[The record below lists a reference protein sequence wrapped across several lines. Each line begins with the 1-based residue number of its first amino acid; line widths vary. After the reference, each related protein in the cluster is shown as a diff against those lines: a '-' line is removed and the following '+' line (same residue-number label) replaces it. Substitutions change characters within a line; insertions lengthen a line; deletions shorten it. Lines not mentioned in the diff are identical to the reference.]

1 MTEVSLEK
9 DQLREEFN
17 QWADAGRGEGMRK
30 GHWDMTIQT
39 VEKMNL
45 HGDETILDLGC
56 GNGWAVRELAAR
68 VPMGTVVGIDISDK
82 MIREATE
89 KSREID
95 NVEFY
100 ATSADELPFPDEKF
114 DHILSVE
121 SFYYY
126 PNLEPVLEEIKR
138 VLKPGCRF
146 WCVVD
151 LYKEN
156 KYSMTWPEK
165 LAVPVHALGEEDY
178 VQIFQKAGL
187 RIVGQER
194 IIDRRPVQEEN
205 FKPGW
210 GTPTFEDYKEYKS
223 LGSLL
228 TTGQKTN

>member
-1 MTEVSLEK
+1 MTEVSTEK
-9 DQLREEFN
+9 EQLREEFN

-30 GHWDMTIQT
+30 GHWDMTMQT
-39 VEKMNL
+39 INKMNL
-45 HGDETILDLGC
+45 SGDETVLDLGC

-68 VPMGTVVGIDISDK
+68 LPKGRVIGIDISDK
-82 MIREATE
+82 MIEEAKA
-89 KSREID
+89 KSSD
-95 NVEFY
+95 VANVEFY
-100 ATSADELPFPDEKF
+100 ATSADNLPFDDEKF
-114 DHILSVE
+114 DQILSVE

-126 PNLEPVLEEIKR
+126 PKLEPVLDEINR
-138 VLKPGCRF
+138 VLKPGGKF

-165 LAVPVHALGEEDY
+165 LDVPVHALGEQDY
-178 VQIFQKAGL
+178 KMIFQSAGL
-187 RIVGQER
+187 KVIIQER
-194 IIDRRPVQEEN
+194 IIDRRPVKEEN

-228 TTGQKTN
+228 TVGQKLK